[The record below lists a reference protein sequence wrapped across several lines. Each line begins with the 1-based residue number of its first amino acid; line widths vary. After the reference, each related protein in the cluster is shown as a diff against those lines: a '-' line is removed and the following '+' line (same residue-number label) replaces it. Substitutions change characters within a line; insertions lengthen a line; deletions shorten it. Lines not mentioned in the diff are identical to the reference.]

1 MSTGIIVVIVVA
13 VIVVAALVTG
23 VLRLFPDCETTPTL
37 LTSLGWAGAGDGAGA
52 AGGAHGD
59 SRRAVRQW

>member
-37 LTSLGWAGAGDGAGA
+37 LTSLGWAGLGWC
-52 AGGAHGD
+52 
-59 SRRAVRQW
+59 R

>member
-1 MSTGIIVVIVVA
+1 MSTGIIAVIVVA

-37 LTSLGWAGAGDGAGA
+37 LTSLGWAGLDWC
-52 AGGAHGD
+52 
-59 SRRAVRQW
+59 R